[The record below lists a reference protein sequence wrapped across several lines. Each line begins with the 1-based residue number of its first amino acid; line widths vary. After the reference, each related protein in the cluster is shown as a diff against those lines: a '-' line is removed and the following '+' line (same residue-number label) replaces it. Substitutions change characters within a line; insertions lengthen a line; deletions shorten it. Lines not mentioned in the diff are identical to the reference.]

1 MSVRSIAPLTIFCLG
16 RGYLSGL
23 RGDGGFEGDFGKG
36 CYRALDYWL
45 E

>member
-1 MSVRSIAPLTIFCLG
+1 MSVRSIAPVTILCLG

-23 RGDGGFEGDFGKG
+23 RGDGFEDDFGKG
-36 CYRALDYWL
+36 CYRALDYWF

>member
-1 MSVRSIAPLTIFCLG
+1 MSVRSIAPVTILCLG

-23 RGDGGFEGDFGKG
+23 RGDGGFEDDFGKG
-36 CYRALDYWL
+36 CYRALDYWF